1 MSQYAQYF
9 DIITNVVAVAAA
21 IAAITPTP
29 KDDGVLLVVRKL
41 LDLLAFNV
49 GNAKNA
55 RPAAQPEQETEY
67 APPAKKP
74 KRKDDDK

>member
-1 MSQYAQYF
+1 MANIAQYF

-29 KDDGVLLVVRKL
+29 KDDGILLIVRKV

-55 RPAAQPEQETEY
+55 KPDAKPEQETEFT
-67 APPAKKP
+67 PPAKKSS
-74 KRKDDDK
+74 RKDDAR